1 MQNRVIVFINDIE
14 AAEKACDVIKKYPVI
29 AFDMEGVNLGR
40 NANVSLVQIAISPHF
55 VYIFDA
61 MILGLNLFEKN
72 TLLPILNDPTI
83 LKLCFDCRT
92 DCATL
97 IHRFRIHPYGFYD
110 LQIVYTYLF
119 QNKGDPFLKGYHKA
133 MQALN
138 INMDNDLQLKQSF
151 KHIWKS
157 HLLSQEML
165 FQRPICQSFINYCA
179 VDVVYLFKMF
189 ETWNISKKFIIR
201 LTYQRILQFVMHS
214 EKTDAD
220 PLLMSRIDF
229 GKYWVKR

>member
-14 AAEKACDVIKKYPVI
+14 AAQTACEVIKKYPVI
-29 AFDMEGVNLGR
+29 AFDMEGLNLGR
-40 NANVSLVQIAISPHF
+40 NANVSLVQIAISPYL
-55 VYIFDA
+55 VYIFDV
-61 MILGLNLFEKN
+61 MVLGLSLFETN

-97 IHRFRIHPYGFYD
+97 MHRFRIHPYGFYD
-110 LQIVYTYLF
+110 LQIVYTYVF
-119 QNKGDPFLKGYHKA
+119 QSKGDPFLKGYHKA

-138 INMDNDLQLKQSF
+138 INMENDLQLKRSF
-151 KHIWKS
+151 KQIWNS
-157 HLLSQEML
+157 RLSCQKML
-165 FQRPICQSFINYCA
+165 FQRPLCQSFLNYCA

-189 ETWNISKKFIIR
+189 ESWNISRKFIIR

-214 EKTDAD
+214 EKSSAD
-220 PLLMSRIDF
+220 PKLMSHIDF
-229 GKYWVKR
+229 GKYWSKK